1 MVNPYSTNTV
11 KMWSP
16 DWSIFKCRKRFST
29 LICQFLFANIVKIW
43 STKWSILTCLICIV
57 KIWFTKSSILTCLIL
72 WRSSPPRG
80 QFLLV
85 QYVLWRSGSPSVQFL
100 LVKYCEDLV
109 HQVVN
114 DDFSHPQG
122 PVDVSHLKEEM
133 MTNHLLFFK
142 HIFKNHLNLRY
153 LTIGNKDETDL

>member
-1 MVNPYSTNTV
+1 MVNPYSKNTV

-29 LICQFLFANIVKIW
+29 LICQFFFANIVKIWSTKWSILTCLICIVKIWFTKCSILACLICIMICGDLVHQVVNSYFSNIAKIW

-72 WRSSPPRG
+72 WRSSPPSG

-85 QYVLWRSGSPSVQFL
+85 
-100 LVKYCEDLV
+100 
-109 HQVVN
+109 
-114 DDFSHPQG
+114 
-122 PVDVSHLKEEM
+122 
-133 MTNHLLFFK
+133 
-142 HIFKNHLNLRY
+142 
-153 LTIGNKDETDL
+153 

>member
-1 MVNPYSTNTV
+1 MYCEDLVHQVFNSCLSNMYYDLWRSG
-11 KMWSP
+11 SP
-16 DWSIFKCRKRFST
+16 SG
-29 LICQFLFANIVKIW
+29 QFLLVKYCEDLVHQVVNSYLSNIVKIW
-43 STKWSILTCLICIV
+43 STKW
-57 KIWFTKSSILTCLIL
+57 SILTCLIL